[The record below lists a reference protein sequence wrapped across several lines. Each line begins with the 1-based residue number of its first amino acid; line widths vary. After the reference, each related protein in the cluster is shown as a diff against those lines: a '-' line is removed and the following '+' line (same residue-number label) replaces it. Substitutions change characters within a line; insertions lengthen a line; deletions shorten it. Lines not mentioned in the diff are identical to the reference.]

1 MSVEDVRRRYN
12 EIDASLLAHGYQP
25 WKEIRDEYND
35 VSTGMAPVSTFG
47 GEDST
52 GGAGG
57 SFEKTAW
64 DNVKDV
70 ASGVFNSLSETI
82 SNRMALKNVSEME
95 PDELSSFGA
104 YMEKPVTWDDVTDIT
119 SLRNPFTGEKVP
131 YGLDVI
137 TGLPRRAEQSVDF
150 LRESMPD
157 SFKASKLYADYFY
170 TADEK
175 REQRQKVEDY
185 LGIDSA
191 VITNNPELWEKA
203 MKTIQRIEKLK
214 KTPGMLNEDGNLDME
229 KVYRAMPYLKEIQ
242 EKRGTNA
249 AAMVLSEAA
258 GMKTISDVYSN
269 EFTRFYGSVKTGIER
284 GFYTAQRQWTNFKA
298 WKDARRPNA
307 AEEAELRAND
317 KKMDELPNYSYT
329 GPLSTVGAMVGSAFE
344 NAPLLLS
351 AGAGKLAGYGAGAA
365 IGAITGSPAAAGV
378 TAAWVG
384 NVMST
389 ALMSLEI
396 GANQYETNLAK
407 IDKNGRAMYT
417 PEAAAMLSLAQG
429 VSEGVLEQYTFKQMG
444 RALFGGKEA
453 KAIADLYKKD
463 AALVLAESGMTKEA
477 AAKALIE
484 ERLRGAVKSGALMMK
499 AETQEEFLQQASD
512 MIWENAAQI
521 ATHGTDADISSVE
534 QILQESTAAALEA
547 IPAIAGFGVIG
558 LAGHPMANSRPI
570 LSARQH
576 MANLMTS
583 KLYRDAHENLY
594 HANVIEGVANNLEN
608 IAELENKAPREV
620 TMALD
625 AQNRQFGMENT
636 VMDVNTLAQMEG
648 GAEVVQAVAEKAG
661 ISAEEVAACQQ
672 GTGMLEVKTSAVQQ
686 AAAKMDEGQKRNL
699 FLNITKDRQ
708 SLTPKQ
714 LKEETETIKKA
725 MAAFK
730 DASTDEQEK
739 AVEAFV
745 KSNFK
750 DEKIVKAARDI
761 LLTDPD
767 HPMGEIRSRKRILRQ
782 QLDEILEPIKAGL
795 RGGMKQGVDIVET
808 QEGGTVRVSNNA
820 PWYRKWYA
828 DHGRAPSEQELDI
841 IARDIATGQPT
852 PYSDYPTNDGTPEA
866 QEYFAEIEKQLADL
880 DEEMNTLNE
889 IEKVLG
895 DVRPGDVIA
904 TATLSPEA
912 RQVYSYLL
920 SGLEQGNKEVKK
932 SARAAALVA
941 ARMTDRLV
949 TLRHEAGEK
958 NYTAMDALPELL
970 TNAPQ
975 MAQEKEAAQR
985 FAQAVESQK
994 EAVRRQYEG
1003 TEMWMKAPNGQP
1015 TNLTEDQ
1022 WLAVRTPAFKAW
1034 FGDWEAEAEK
1044 QKYLN
1049 TTPIKVMENQ
1059 IVEKGDISAKEA
1071 AFQWAEDNLPVQIVT
1086 RFGNVEINRTSI
1098 KDSLGHGFSQKKLD
1112 AITSLPE
1119 GMKIAAFIG
1128 EEPDFNG
1135 APLDNGYFCYPIL
1148 YQGETQV
1155 VFCRARRDINSNK
1168 VYVHEVWMEDEI
1180 KDIPLQT
1187 AAKFLNSK
1195 PHGGNVLYKSILA
1208 NFLNNSNTASKVVDE
1223 NGEPL
1228 VVYHGTTGGE
1238 FSVFDRSYGSIEGDM
1253 GNGFYFT
1260 DQLDDVTENYE
1271 GGGPDF
1277 ENKVE
1282 RLAEK
1287 IEAEEN
1293 IDYEEAKERARKEM
1307 DKGAALYET
1316 FLKIAYP
1323 AYVDHALLFSDEAEL
1338 YEEINREDYED
1349 EGEYEEAIIQAQ
1361 EDAWSDIV
1369 TNIVDKLNYEGY
1381 SVPEDSLRGIYWDAI
1396 MEGGISIAELKKQL
1410 ANLDITD
1417 SNGDIAN
1424 NEVLRI
1430 TISELGYDGIVDSTV
1445 SDKFSNMNL
1454 NPETTHYIAF
1464 EPTQIKSVDN
1474 NGNFD
1479 PEDANI
1485 YHQEAARETAE
1496 ERVNRISQEVFQTY
1510 LNDGIMKSVEET
1522 VAAEIGEYVNLD
1534 AMADPVEK
1542 DKVRDHLPYIRK
1554 MLADFNLMVVQK
1566 NKKYKDRLAAKIEY
1580 ARRCFDN
1587 DERIQSRIVR
1597 QMDGNEG
1604 QGDVYSTG
1612 REAVPGRDDAT
1623 GVGKTSRRSVSRVS
1637 AGVSSPVSGE
1647 KRGAREHF
1655 EKLYN
1660 ETAKKHSENQGAFS
1674 NGLLE
1679 QSAWHGSPYL
1689 FTAFDLGAI
1698 GTGEGAQAHGWGLYF
1713 AKEREISEGYKA
1725 RLETH
1730 FKKRFLY
1737 DGKPIAEAPKEIQ
1750 EAVGIYAED
1759 AGIKEAG
1766 AADVDHVARLHEV
1779 IEQYTQEVSDWG
1791 QAVADNE
1798 KVMAA
1803 YEKNPKVLL
1812 KELRALVPIEDGLPE
1827 RTRKNREKLH
1837 SILRTRDDLYNRLYL
1852 NGALE
1857 KGGLSVRN
1865 ERLGKLKLL
1874 SPDKIGMQDMQGNL
1888 YEVEIPEDNV
1898 LLNEDRPLD
1907 KQPEKVQEA
1916 IQKYYRSRLDNYV
1929 ADAPVSKGTTGGQFY
1944 HDVVFQMRREGS
1956 TTPQKDAS
1964 LLLNSFGIKG
1974 ISYDGWR
1981 DGPCYVIFDDKA
1993 VSILNRYEQAIKQE
2007 IKGNYDQAQA
2017 IIRLFEGADPS
2028 TFMHEMSHHYLSELA
2043 KLANMFP
2050 GSEAAKDYE
2059 TIMQW
2064 ASWQDGQVKAYAGT
2078 ASAKEF
2084 QARDEAIR
2092 KAEKAGDTLE
2102 VKRLKDV
2109 WGQERFARA
2118 FEEYLHSGDAPT
2130 SALKQI
2136 FRRFK
2141 RWLSDI
2147 YKTATGAGVRATSE
2161 VEAVMARMVATDAEI
2176 EAEALL
2182 RKAKRIEKVAPDL
2195 LDTDTEA
2202 LMARW
2207 EEEAKEE
2214 AKEKMLKRL
2223 LRELSKKDVEKHLEE
2238 YRETVELL
2246 MQDTPCWQAE
2256 RIAKEAGTEDVVLG
2270 LGYPSVEAY
2279 KADLEKNGGSYDDV
2293 LKKEMAAEKK
2303 RYEEEMPS
2311 REALMETAQEMLA
2324 SDEYSL
2330 RLTALEEELL
2340 NRRKQEYDNPPEKLG
2355 KALDGVEEAIEKA
2368 IKDDPDALN
2377 KAVTVLKYAVN
2388 WTDQQ
2393 AEEIANLQEQIK
2405 SLNAKN
2411 AEDREAAREKLEE
2424 EVRAFKEAILRN
2436 TEWLRGIRD
2445 AAKGNAK
2452 AYQGYAYNRLMAM
2465 TAAEATDARH
2475 WVREAQKE
2483 AATAAQ
2489 NLTNA
2494 IRKDNGIKKD
2504 DNGGDNQKKAQMAK
2518 TRQLTYEAMAKI
2530 AFTLRRELS
2539 RIENRFAKVQ
2549 KTLMN
2554 DKNGRIDLNHKY
2566 FINHLLYVYGLR
2578 KQDAIRPSGTNAK
2591 TFNALMAELRDLQ
2604 DPKNEGGGNI
2614 GDFDMEIP
2622 EWLHAA
2628 VLATNPVKDYK
2639 HLTIEQLR
2647 DLRTFIDFLY
2657 TTGKNKNRLISMDM
2671 DVDDAVAELAKAYG
2685 SRVLPTKPGQ
2695 GINKYMTELIKPE
2708 TLLEVLGGKGG
2719 TFIKYLYDPLFKA
2732 MEQENLMKEKEAGVM
2747 NALISDCYNKKE
2759 RASVPTEKIG
2769 VTLSNGT
2776 ELTRENLIAMAL
2788 NWGNSGNRSRLLA
2801 GLQMSESAVKDILE
2815 AHMREQDWRFVQ
2827 AIWDH
2832 LEEYGDKVND
2842 VIEKTTGNPMKRVA
2856 PEAFKIKVGDEVK
2869 EFKGGY
2875 YPISYDPE
2883 RSDRASEFDVL
2894 KDAQAVGGAMA
2905 FGAGMGST
2913 KARAAGPMKDAPL
2926 KLSLDVLNHHINQQI
2941 HIAAMRLA
2949 CRDVYKLLGHRE
2961 ISAMITDTLGVNA
2974 WRGLRGWC
2982 ENVWQQPR
2990 QEPLEIIHWTSRLRR
3005 NTVAAIM
3012 GYRVSTSALNAAN
3025 IAPMMDELGA
3035 ANAMSAMMAFARN
3048 PQKITDFVLADSV
3061 FMRNRATNMDQDLNV
3076 QQEQAFGK
3084 HSGLNYNIRKYA
3096 SWILERTD
3104 MLTSVPT
3111 YYFRYHEVY
3120 NAALAAGKADGIAR
3134 EEAHKAAHAAVR
3146 KVVGSADIVDQA
3158 AIQRSKNEMV
3168 KLLTP
3173 FYSFFNAMMNAT
3185 WIKYYEGKY
3194 TGETTIEEVNGEK
3207 RFVPVKQVFIQRYAG
3222 FIRSYMFRFVLMSA
3236 LETGIRRMISEAMG
3250 GGDDKKKREAWYRRF
3265 LKEWMAN
3272 QMGSALGGFPY
3283 INLAADLAS
3292 QMITGETYQTR
3303 GVGVLS
3309 TALTRIAKPI
3319 QDVNSMMKEKGKVD
3333 AITLGRDLTKG
3344 VAGTGYG
3351 VPDTVTDFGWNTV
3364 RFLRDDYRL
3373 NNPDNLREYLF
3384 KSMFDKPLKAKKK

>member
-35 VSTGMAPVSTFG
+35 VSTGMAPASTFG

-104 YMEKPVTWDDVTDIT
+104 YMEKPVTWDDVTDIA

-150 LRESMPD
+150 LKESMPD

-317 KKMDELPNYSYT
+317 KKMEELPNYSYT
-329 GPLSTVGAMVGSAFE
+329 GPLSAVGAMVGSAFE

-351 AGAGKLAGYGAGAA
+351 SGAGQLAGYGAGAA
-365 IGAITGSPAAAGV
+365 VGAVTKNPAAARA

-396 GANQYETNLAK
+396 GANQYETNLSK

-521 ATHGTDADISSVE
+521 ATHGENADISSVE

-547 IPAIAGFGVIG
+547 IPAIAGFGIIG
-558 LAGHPMANSRPI
+558 LGGHPMANSRPI

-828 DHGRAPSEQELDI
+828 DHGRAPSEAELDI
-841 IARDIATGQPT
+841 IVRDIATGQPT

-866 QEYFAEIEKQLADL
+866 QEYFAGVEKQLSAL
-880 DEEMNTLNE
+880 DEEMSTLNK
-889 IEKVLG
+889 IGKVLG

-920 SGLEQGNKEVKK
+920 SGLEQGNKEVQK

-949 TLRHEAGEK
+949 SFHREAGEAG
-958 NYTAMDALPELL
+958 YTAMDALPELL
-970 TNAPQ
+970 TNAGQ
-975 MAQEKEAAQR
+975 ETQEKEAAQR

-994 EAVRRQYEG
+994 EAVRKQYEG
-1003 TEMWMKAPNGQP
+1003 TAMWMKAPNGKD
-1015 TNLTEDQ
+1015 TNLTEEQ
-1022 WLAVRTPAFKAW
+1022 WLLVRTPAFKAW

-1119 GMKIAAFIG
+1119 GMKVAAFIG

-1135 APLDNGYFCYPIL
+1135 ALLDNGYFCYPIL

-1155 VFCRARRDINSNK
+1155 VFCRARRDVNSNK

-1195 PHGGNVLYKSILA
+1195 PHGGNALYKSILA

-1260 DQLDDVTENYE
+1260 DQFDDVTENYE

-1277 ENKVE
+1277 ENKVA

-1323 AYVDHALLFSDEAEL
+1323 AYVDHTLLFSDEAEL

-1349 EGEYEEAIIQAQ
+1349 EDEYEEAIIQAQ

-1369 TNIVDKLNYEGY
+1369 TNIIDKVNYEGY
-1381 SVPEDSLRGIYWDAI
+1381 SVPEDDLRGIYWDAI
-1396 MEGGISIAELKKQL
+1396 MGNGISIAELKKQL

-1454 NPETTHYIAF
+1454 SPETTHYIAF

-1474 NGNFD
+1474 NGNFSADD
-1479 PEDANI
+1479 PNI
-1485 YHQEAARETAE
+1485 YHQANGGRENNFAARQEKGGE
-1496 ERVNRISQEVFQTY
+1496 KENRDNEISQEVFRTY
-1510 LNDGIMKSVEET
+1510 LNDGIMRSVERT
-1522 VAAEIGEYVNLD
+1522 VADEIGQYTNLD
-1534 AMADPVEK
+1534 AMADPVAK
-1542 DKVRDHLPYIRK
+1542 DKARDELPYIK
-1554 MLADFNLMVVQK
+1554 ALLVQFNSRTIQK
-1566 NKKYKDRLAAKIEY
+1566 NVDYKDRYAAKIEY

-1587 DERIQSRIVR
+1587 DERIKAGATRRMV
-1597 QMDGNEG
+1597 GNEG
-1604 QGDVYSTG
+1604 QGDLHQNRNGTG
-1612 REAVPGRDDAT
+1612 SAEYKRGNGAAVQRLHG
-1623 GVGKTSRRSVSRVS
+1623 RVS
-1637 AGVSSPVSGE
+1637 AGISNQVSGE

-1660 ETAKKHSENQGAFS
+1660 EMAKKHSENQGAFS
-1674 NGLLE
+1674 
-1679 QSAWHGSPYL
+1679 H
-1689 FTAFDLGAI
+1689 
-1698 GTGEGAQAHGWGLYF
+1698 GLY
-1713 AKEREISEGYKA
+1713 
-1725 RLETH
+1725 
-1730 FKKRFLY
+1730 
-1737 DGKPIAEAPKEIQ
+1737 Q
-1750 EAVGIYAED
+1750 
-1759 AGIKEAG
+1759 
-1766 AADVDHVARLHEV
+1766 
-1779 IEQYTQEVSDWG
+1779 
-1791 QAVADNE
+1791 
-1798 KVMAA
+1798 
-1803 YEKNPKVLL
+1803 
-1812 KELRALVPIEDGLPE
+1812 
-1827 RTRKNREKLH
+1827 
-1837 SILRTRDDLYNRLYL
+1837 SIT
-1852 NGALE
+1852 
-1857 KGGLSVRN
+1857 
-1865 ERLGKLKLL
+1865 
-1874 SPDKIGMQDMQGNL
+1874 
-1888 YEVEIPEDNV
+1888 
-1898 LLNEDRPLD
+1898 
-1907 KQPEKVQEA
+1907 
-1916 IQKYYRSRLDNYV
+1916 
-1929 ADAPVSKGTTGGQFY
+1929 
-1944 HDVVFQMRREGS
+1944 
-1956 TTPQKDAS
+1956 
-1964 LLLNSFGIKG
+1964 
-1974 ISYDGWR
+1974 
-1981 DGPCYVIFDDKA
+1981 
-1993 VSILNRYEQAIKQE
+1993 QE
-2007 IKGNYDQAQA
+2007 IKGDYNQAEA
-2017 IIRLFEGADPS
+2017 IIRLFEGADTS
-2028 TFMHEMSHHYLSELA
+2028 TFMHEMSHHYLSELK
-2043 KLANMFP
+2043 KLSERFP
-2050 GSEAAKDYE
+2050 QSEAAKDYA
-2059 TIMQW
+2059 TIMEW
-2064 ASWQDGQVKAYAGT
+2064 ATWQDGQVEAYAGT

-2084 QARDEAIR
+2084 RERDKAIR
-2092 KAEKAGDTLE
+2092 EAEKNGKEAE
-2102 VKRLKDV
+2102 VKRLKET
-2109 WGQERFARA
+2109 WAQERFARA

-2130 SALKQI
+2130 STLKQI

-2141 RWLSDI
+2141 RWLTQI
-2147 YKTATGAGVRATSE
+2147 YQDVTGAGVRATAK

-2176 EAEALL
+2176 EAAALL
-2182 RKAKRIEKVAPDL
+2182 KRANRIAEVAPDL
-2195 LDTDTEA
+2195 LNTDTAE
-2202 LMARW
+2202 MVARW
-2207 EEEAKEE
+2207 EREAKEQ

-2223 LRELSKKDVEKHLEE
+2223 LRDLEKKDVEKHLEE

-2311 REALMETAQEMLA
+2311 RETFMETAQEMLA

-2355 KALDGVEEAIEKA
+2355 KALNGVEEAIEKA

-2393 AEEIANLQEQIK
+2393 AEEIANLQEQVK

-2452 AYQGYAYNRLMAM
+2452 AYQGYAYNRLMSMA
-2465 TAAEATDARH
+2465 AAEATDARH
-2475 WVREAQKE
+2475 WVREAQRE

-2671 DVDDAVAELAKAYG
+2671 DVDDAVAELAKTYG

-2747 NALISDCYNKKE
+2747 NALIAGCYNKKE
-2759 RASVPTEKIG
+2759 RAAVPTEKIG

-2815 AHMREQDWRFVQ
+2815 AHMREQDWKFVQ

-2883 RSDRASEFDVL
+2883 RSSRASEFDVL
-2894 KDAQAVGGAMA
+2894 KDAQAVGGGMA

-2913 KARAAGPMKDAPL
+2913 KGRAAGPMKDAPL

-2949 CRDVYKLLGHRE
+2949 CRDVYKLLGHPE
-2961 ISAMITDTLGVNA
+2961 IRAMITDTLGVNA

-3048 PQKITDFVLADSV
+3048 PQKMTDFVLADSV

-3120 NAALAAGKADGIAR
+3120 NAALAAGKADVIAR

-3185 WIKYYEGKY
+3185 WTKYYEGKY

-3236 LETGIRRMISEAMG
+3236 LETGIRRMISEATG

>member
-1 MSVEDVRRRYN
+1 MSAEDIRKRYN
-12 EIDASLLAHGYQP
+12 EIRASYETMAHGYRAGRDN
-25 WKEIRDEYND
+25 RDEYND
-35 VSTGMAPVSTFG
+35 VSTGMAPASTFG

-70 ASGVFNSLSETI
+70 ASGVFNRLSETI

-119 SLRNPFTGEKVP
+119 SLRNPFTGEKIP
-131 YGLDVI
+131 YGSDVI
-137 TGLPRRAEQSVDF
+137 TGLPRRAEQAVDF

-269 EFTRFYGSVKTGIER
+269 EFTRFFGSVKTGIER

-317 KKMDELPNYSYT
+317 KKMEELPNYSYT

-396 GANQYETNLAK
+396 GANQYETNLSK
-407 IDKNGRAMYT
+407 IDKNGKAMYT

-636 VMDVNTLAQMEG
+636 VVDVNTLAQMEG

-866 QEYFAEIEKQLADL
+866 QEYFAGVEKQLSAL
-880 DEEMNTLNE
+880 DEEMSTLDK
-889 IEKVLG
+889 IGKVLG

-920 SGLEQGNKEVKK
+920 SGLEQGNKEVQK

-949 TLRHEAGEK
+949 ALHREAGDK
-958 NYTAMDALPELL
+958 DYTAMDALPELL
-970 TNAPQ
+970 ANAGET
-975 MAQEKEAAQR
+975 AQEKEAAQLR
-985 FAQAVESQK
+985 QEEVRTQK
-994 EAVRRQYEG
+994 EDVRKQYEG
-1003 TEMWMKAPNGQP
+1003 TAMWMKSPNGKD
-1015 TNLTEDQ
+1015 TNLTEEQ
-1022 WLAVRTPAFKAW
+1022 WLLVRTPAFKAW
-1034 FGDWEAEAEK
+1034 FGDWEYIANA
-1044 QKYLN
+1044 YPSV
-1049 TTPIKVMENQ
+1049 T
-1059 IVEKGDISAKEA
+1059 AKERIEAKEILKTLRNKDLVSRDENIVARISKEGRSKLVSDA
-1071 AFQWAEDNLPVQIVT
+1071 ALHKSQKN
-1086 RFGNVEINRTSI
+1086 
-1098 KDSLGHGFSQKKLD
+1098 GFSIEEHYTAVANIKKLFEASVRSQVKED
-1112 AITSLPE
+1112 KNKEITAFESFSAPIMFKNGIAIATLSVKVTKEAKTGRSIYSIELMELKKSGGTIPSQVQKPTSDTPDLSILNIS
-1119 GMKIAAFIG
+1119 KIA
-1128 EEPDFNG
+1128 D
-1135 APLDNGYFCYPIL
+1135 
-1148 YQGETQV
+1148 
-1155 VFCRARRDINSNK
+1155 K
-1168 VYVHEVWMEDEI
+1168 V
-1180 KDIPLQT
+1180 
-1187 AAKFLNSK
+1187 
-1195 PHGGNVLYKSILA
+1195 
-1208 NFLNNSNTASKVVDE
+1208 NTASKIVDE

-1228 VVYHGTTGGE
+1228 VVYHGSDAQ
-1238 FSVFDRSYGSIEGDM
+1238 FDVFDKTKGRANMDIQGMFFSPWEDDAQGYGGHVRAFFLNIKNPANEGQ
-1253 GNGFYFT
+1253 GYKALNRYAG
-1260 DQLDDVTENYE
+1260 QNYA
-1271 GGGPDF
+1271 GI
-1277 ENKVE
+1277 K
-1282 RLAEK
+1282 A
-1287 IEAEEN
+1287 
-1293 IDYEEAKERARKEM
+1293 
-1307 DKGAALYET
+1307 
-1316 FLKIAYP
+1316 
-1323 AYVDHALLFSDEAEL
+1323 
-1338 YEEINREDYED
+1338 RED
-1349 EGEYEEAIIQAQ
+1349 
-1361 EDAWSDIV
+1361 
-1369 TNIVDKLNYEGY
+1369 L
-1381 SVPEDSLRGIYWDAI
+1381 
-1396 MEGGISIAELKKQL
+1396 
-1410 ANLDITD
+1410 
-1417 SNGDIAN
+1417 IAN
-1424 NEVLRI
+1424 
-1430 TISELGYDGIVDSTV
+1430 GYDGVNNDGEE
-1445 SDKFSNMNL
+1445 F
-1454 NPETTHYIAF
+1454 IAF

-1485 YHQEAARETAE
+1485 YHQEAVRETAE

-2141 RWLSDI
+2141 RWLTQI
-2147 YKTATGAGVRATSE
+2147 YQDVTGAGVRATSE

-2176 EAEALL
+2176 EAAALL
-2182 RKAKRIEKVAPDL
+2182 KRANRIAEVAPDL
-2195 LDTDTEA
+2195 LNTDTAE
-2202 LMARW
+2202 MVARW
-2207 EEEAKEE
+2207 EREAKEQ

-2223 LRELSKKDVEKHLEE
+2223 LRNLEKKDVEKHLEE
-2238 YRETVELL
+2238 YRKTVELI

-2303 RYEEEMPS
+2303 RYEEEMPN

-2393 AEEIANLQEQIK
+2393 AEEIANLQEQVK

-2530 AFTLRRELS
+2530 AFVLRRELS

-2622 EWLHAA
+2622 EWIHAA

-2671 DVDDAVAELAKAYG
+2671 NVDDAVAELAKTYG

-2747 NALISDCYNKKE
+2747 NALISGCYTKKE
-2759 RASVPTEKIG
+2759 RAAVPTEKIG

-2883 RSDRASEFDVL
+2883 RSSRASEFDVL

-2961 ISAMITDTLGVNA
+2961 IRAMITDTLGVNA

-3048 PQKITDFVLADSV
+3048 PQKMTDFVLADSV

-3076 QQEQAFGK
+3076 QQEKAFGK
-3084 HSGLNYNIRKYA
+3084 HSGLNYNMRKYA

-3120 NAALAAGKADGIAR
+3120 NAALAAGKADVIAR

-3185 WIKYYEGKY
+3185 WTKYYEAKY

-3236 LETGIRRMISEAMG
+3236 LETGIRRMISEATG

-3364 RFLRDDYRL
+3364 RFLHDDYRL